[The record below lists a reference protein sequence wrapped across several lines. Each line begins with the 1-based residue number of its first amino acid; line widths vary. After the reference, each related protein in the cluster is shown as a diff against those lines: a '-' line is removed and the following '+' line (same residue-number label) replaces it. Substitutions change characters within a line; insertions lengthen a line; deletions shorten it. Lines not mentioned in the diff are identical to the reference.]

1 MRDRLLSA
9 RRKGVADLIARW
21 EPDKHPEVLA
31 LLDRMV
37 DSLMRDLPAPRR
49 FH

>member
-1 MRDRLLSA
+1 
-9 RRKGVADLIARW
+9 VTDLIARW
-21 EPDKHPEVLA
+21 EPDKHPDVLA

-37 DSLMRDLPAPRR
+37 DSLVRDTPASGH

>member
-1 MRDRLLSA
+1 MRDRLLLA
-9 RRKGVADLIARW
+9 RREGVEELMARW

-31 LLDRMV
+31 LLDRMA
-37 DSLMRDLPAPRR
+37 DSLMRDPPAPRH

>member
-1 MRDRLLSA
+1 MRDRLVSA

-21 EPDKHPEVLA
+21 EPDKHPDVLA

-37 DSLMRDLPAPRR
+37 DSLMRDPPAPGH